1 MCKRLRDCAIP
12 ECVRTVIPSQY
23 LLRSNISGMSTSLG
37 TVNAKDTRDTIH
49 TLRRCVEGQQRAV
62 HLKKMQTSK
71 CVQWKSV
78 SRSMSMYLSPF
89 VYNFFFLIKWRKTK
103 QKKKPHLNVAL
114 FQRGDFKPP
123 DFQFRL
129 YPVVREHSFSIS
141 ARQLAVGMKSSTCKW
156 MLGDE
161 QAVGGEERV
170 LLSVPGGCSCPQAG
184 TLGTSVTFGVAMY
197 SEIYNHDTLG
207 W

>member
-62 HLKKMQTSK
+62 YLKKMQTSK

-103 QKKKPHLNVAL
+103 QKKKTSPQRSSLPKRRFQATWLSVSSLPSCQRAQLQHLC
-114 FQRGDFKPP
+114 PP
-123 DFQFRL
+123 
-129 YPVVREHSFSIS
+129 
-141 ARQLAVGMKSSTCKW
+141 ASS
-156 MLGDE
+156 GDE
-161 QAVGGEERV
+161 IKYLQMDARRWTSSRRRRTCAS
-170 LLSVPGGCSCPQAG
+170 LSAWRMQLSTSRDFGDICHLRGCHVQWD
-184 TLGTSVTFGVAMY
+184 L
-197 SEIYNHDTLG
+197 
-207 W
+207 